1 MNDCLIPINIFD
13 YIKQFIKQLKLSKI
27 ITTKQLKFIE
37 NIFFYIEDLKVYK
50 FIIAVKPEMFK
61 RAKRFGLTSLY
72 DVHYV
77 DQIRISEP
85 LAKTSRGRFI
95 LIYNPG
101 LNEVTVT
108 EGEDSMPQIKKSF

>member
-13 YIKQFIKQLKLSKI
+13 YIKQLKLSKI

-85 LAKTSRGRFI
+85 LANTSRGRFI